1 MRLIPGRTLILA
13 LVAPLVL
20 AMAALAEPSIV
31 RLVIMADGL
40 IALLAIVDVLFV
52 IRPAVTIKRVIPE
65 TASLARPI
73 HVELEIK
80 NRSRRRLDLLVNDSL
95 FAESRSEGLP
105 VAISVEAGVVRRAQY
120 RLWAMAR
127 GVRTIGNHFV
137 RYRSPVGFWIRQL
150 ELPATDELKVYPDVQ
165 AVRHYEL
172 LARQNRD
179 AWASRSTRM
188 RGGDTEFERLRDYQ
202 PDDDFRRIDW
212 KATARRRKLTTREYQ
227 LEKNQNV
234 VFLLDCGRLMTARW
248 DDFTALDYALNA
260 TLMLSHVAI
269 RRGDL
274 VGLIAFDEKVTR
286 LVKPAGGISASNR
299 IIQSTF
305 DLFPTMVESD
315 YEGAFKTLRLQV
327 KRRTLVVFITHAI
340 DDPTARRIQRLARE
354 LLPHHLPLCV
364 LLKDRE
370 VEARAALLA
379 ETPEEICTQAAA
391 AEVLLWRDRIV
402 SEMQRAGVLM
412 LDVFADQLTGA
423 LVTRYLETKA
433 RGLI

>member
-1 MRLIPGRTLILA
+1 MRLIPGRSLILA
-13 LVAPLVL
+13 LVAPLIL
-20 AMAALAEPSIV
+20 ALVTLLEPSV
-31 RLVIMADGL
+31 LRLVILADGI
-40 IALLAIVDVLFV
+40 IALLAIIDVLFV
-52 IRPAVTIKRVIPE
+52 LRPAISVKRRLPE
-65 TASLARPI
+65 TASLARPL

-80 NRSRRRLDLLVNDSL
+80 NHSRRRLDVLVNDAL

-105 VAISVEAGVVRRAQY
+105 AALSVDPGVVRRGEY
-120 RLWAMAR
+120 KLWAMAR
-127 GVRTIGNHFV
+127 GVRTIGAHFV
-137 RYRSPVGFWIRQL
+137 RYRSPAGFWIRQL
-150 ELPATDELKVYPDVQ
+150 ELPASDTIRVYPDVQ

-179 AWASRSTRM
+179 AWASRLTRL
-188 RGGDTEFERLRDYQ
+188 RGGDTEFERLRDYL

-248 DDFTALDYALNA
+248 DGFTALDYALNS

-305 DLFPTMVESD
+305 DLFPSMVEAD
-315 YEGAFKTLRLQV
+315 YEGAFKTLRMQV
-327 KRRTLVVFITHAI
+327 QRRTLVVFITHAI
-340 DDPTARRIQRLARE
+340 DDPTARRIQRLTRE
-354 LLPHHLPLCV
+354 LLPQHLPLCV

-370 VEARAALLA
+370 VESRITRRA
-379 ETPEEICTQAAA
+379 TNDEEIATQAAA
-391 AEVLLWRDRIV
+391 AEVVVWRDRIV

-423 LVTRYLETKA
+423 LVSRYLDTKA